1 MERKLSWNPR
11 TLQAELVASDE
22 SVNKLLVSAKITS
35 LKHEGKDVAA
45 SDAPLNTRIE
55 ALGSL
60 LSNVNNTADS
70 AELIAVNGQ
79 LAAQVDK
86 LSGDY
91 ISSQATVSSQLQ
103 KITALEN
110 DNVVQRASVTAL
122 TADKTQLTNT
132 LDASVKEASRL
143 SGSINSINAELSKRC
158 LAYNSLP
165 NLTAEDGVTPLAT
178 NATNEQKLAAL
189 NRVSV
194 GDKLTLIDGHV
205 NASLAK
211 VGIANTGLP
220 AATQTG
226 TSAPQMS
233 RKDFEAMTPAAQSD
247 FFKRGGKITQ

>member
-1 MERKLSWNPR
+1 MERKLSWNLR
-11 TLQAELVASDE
+11 TVHAELVASDE
-22 SVNKLLVSAKITS
+22 SVNKLLVAAKINS

-45 SDAPLNTRIE
+45 SDAPLNARIE
-55 ALGSL
+55 ALGAL
-60 LSNVNNTADS
+60 LANVNNTADN

-86 LSGDY
+86 LSADLTA
-91 ISSQATVSSQLQ
+91 SQATVASQVQ
-103 KITALEN
+103 KITAAEN

-122 TADKTQLTNT
+122 TADKVQLTNS

-158 LAYNSLP
+158 LAFNCLP
-165 NLTAEDGVTPLAT
+165 NLTDADGVTPLAT
-178 NATNEQKLAAL
+178 NANQDQKLAAL

-205 NASLAK
+205 NASLAR
-211 VGIANTGLP
+211 VGIANTNIP

-226 TSAPQMS
+226 NSPQ
-233 RKDFEAMTPAAQSD
+233 PASPARDLKGLAKTNAAFAVQIA
-247 FFKRGGKITQ
+247 KQ